1 MDIRFRLFLKTA
13 GLGMAGLSLFCA
25 SLCGSVVTYSTN
37 VPGTGFGGNGLV
49 LDDASGVSATLAFI
63 PDANITTGVPSNVN
77 FGNFTLTCSSCS
89 TQAIGAGAF
98 FAPFTFD
105 LVLTDLS
112 DGASGKFVGSS
123 TGGLL
128 YSNSSNLTITWSP
141 LQLGPGLS
149 NSIGGSFGLTE
160 FSTTVFTG
168 IVAPNS
174 GAVPGQSTVQGYVS
188 SAPTP
193 EPATLFTSIGVI
205 LLGAGVSRRKRSL
218 SPIN

>member
-1 MDIRFRLFLKTA
+1 MRATALFVF
-13 GLGMAGLSLFCA
+13 SA
-25 SLCGSVVTYSTN
+25 SLCGSVITYSTN

-49 LDDASGVSATLAFI
+49 LNDSSGVSATLVFI

-89 TQAIGAGAF
+89 TQAVGAGAF
-98 FAPFTFD
+98 FAQFTFD
-105 LVLTDLS
+105 LVLTDVS
-112 DGASGKFVGSS
+112 DGASGKFVGTS

-128 YSNSSNLTITWSP
+128 YSDASNLTINWAP
-141 LQLGPGLS
+141 LQIGPGLS

-188 SAPTP
+188 SASAP
-193 EPATLFTSIGVI
+193 EPATLFTALGAL
-205 LLGAGVSRRKRSL
+205 LLGLGIFSRQRYL
-218 SPIN
+218 SSPDNG